1 MVNVLKQCRRELD
14 DLPDEVKGDLAD
26 AVARLELGHSLS
38 MPLSRPMP
46 SPKTSEVRVTKSQ
59 KTLEIASAPAGK
71 TAGIAPLFRG
81 FFRGRKPLEQVF
93 FAIAVA
99 DLACFRTS
107 IGKGVHEL
115 RLRDRSGVYRVIYYL
130 AGSSAIYLLHAF
142 MKKKNHTPQQN
153 IEIAKK
159 RLREVAK

>member
-1 MVNVLKQCRRELD
+1 MIKVLKQCRKELN

-26 AVARLELGHSLS
+26 AVARLELGHALS

-46 SPKTSEVRVTKSQ
+46 S
-59 KTLEIASAPAGK
+59 
-71 TAGIAPLFRG
+71 
-81 FFRGRKPLEQVF
+81 
-93 FAIAVA
+93 
-99 DLACFRTS
+99 

-115 RLRDRSGVYRVIYYL
+115 RFRDRSGVYRVIYYL

-142 MKKKNHTPQQN
+142 MKKKNQTPRQN

-159 RLREVAK
+159 RLREVKK